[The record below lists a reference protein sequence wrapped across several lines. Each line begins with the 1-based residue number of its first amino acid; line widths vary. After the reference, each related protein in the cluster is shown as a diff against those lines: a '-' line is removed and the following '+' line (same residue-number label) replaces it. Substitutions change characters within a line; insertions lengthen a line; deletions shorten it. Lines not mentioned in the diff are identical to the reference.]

1 MAAEEFETAAAAFFE
16 QMKRARA
23 AGKDWWVDL
32 QIRQIEG
39 QLWQDKKLKALV
51 HALEMVRDADND
63 CKADGGHPLPIPQF
77 ARQAIDRALEIAER
91 ATDPDA
97 VSFATATG
105 EPH

>member
-1 MAAEEFETAAAAFFE
+1 MSEEFETAAAAFFE

-39 QLWQDKKLKALV
+39 QLWQDKKIKALV

-63 CKADGGHPLPIPQF
+63 CKADGGRPLPIPPI
-77 ARQAIDRALEIAER
+77 ARSSIDRALAM
-91 ATDPDA
+91 AQLSSDPEA
-97 VSFATATG
+97 VSFAAAERG
-105 EPH
+105 ASR